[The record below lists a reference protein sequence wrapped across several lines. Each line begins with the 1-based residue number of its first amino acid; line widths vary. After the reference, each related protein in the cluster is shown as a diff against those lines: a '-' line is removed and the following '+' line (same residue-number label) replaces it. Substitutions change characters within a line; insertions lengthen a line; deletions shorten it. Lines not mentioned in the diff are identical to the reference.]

1 MKKEINLPFFYIVLA
16 TLFLASL
23 IFGSSGIGPVDVF
36 KWISRGENS
45 EVISRIVIGLR
56 LPQSVIACL
65 TGAALGL
72 AGYLSQTLFRND
84 LADPYVAG
92 IASGAMFGVNLTL
105 LTGATL
111 TVLGVS
117 SLSVAAFVG
126 AWASTVLIWAIS
138 GRIARS
144 GAKLVLA
151 GIALSFVLSGFNYII
166 VMIGRDILNK
176 STFWS
181 WSGIKTANWSGVV
194 VMVVSLLFVMPF
206 IPYLKRK
213 MDVYLLGDEASIY
226 QGINPKKLRIV
237 MFLLV
242 AVLTGSAVATAG
254 IIGFVGLIIP
264 HVCRKFFGASS
275 KNMIQASMVAGAI
288 VLLLADLIGRIILPF
303 QEIPAQIIMSL
314 AGGGFFMYLLARR
327 VTDA

>member
-1 MKKEINLPFFYIVLA
+1 LTILFFA
-16 TLFLASL
+16 AL
-23 IFGSSGIGPVDVF
+23 IFGSSGIGPTDVF
-36 KWISRGENS
+36 KWITTGQNS
-45 EVISRIVIGLR
+45 EVVSRIVIGLR
-56 LPQSVIACL
+56 LPQAVIACL

-111 TVLGVS
+111 SVLGVS
-117 SLSVAAFVG
+117 SLSVAAFIG
-126 AWASTVLIWAIS
+126 AWASTTVIWAIS

-181 WSGIKTANWSGVV
+181 WNGIKTANWSGV
-194 VMVVSLLFVMPF
+194 MVLLVSLLVVVPF

-213 MDVYLLGDEASIY
+213 MDVYLLGDEASVY
-226 QGINPKKLRIV
+226 LGINPKKLRII

-264 HVCRKFFGASS
+264 HFCRKIFGASS
-275 KNMIQASMVAGAI
+275 KNMMLASMITGAI
-288 VLLLADLIGRIILPF
+288 VLLFADLIGRVIIPY
-303 QEIPAQIIMSL
+303 QEIPAQVIMSL
-314 AGGGFFMYLLARR
+314 VGGGFFMYLLARR

>member
-1 MKKEINLPFFYIVLA
+1 MKDNKIP
-16 TLFLASL
+16 LFLGLLGLLFAAAL
-23 IFGSSGIGPVDVF
+23 VFGSSGVGPVDVF
-36 KWISRGENS
+36 KWIFTGENS
-45 EVISRIVIGLR
+45 DVVGRIVIGLR
-56 LPQSVIACL
+56 LPQAVIACL
-65 TGAALGL
+65 TGAALGF

-111 TVLGVS
+111 SILGVS
-117 SLSVAAFVG
+117 SLSVAAFLG
-126 AWASTVLIWAIS
+126 AWASTIIIWAIS
-138 GRIARS
+138 GRVGGS

-151 GIALSFVLSGFNYII
+151 GIALSFVLSGFNYLI
-166 VMIGRDILNK
+166 VMVGRDILNK

-181 WSGIKTANWSGVV
+181 WNGIKTANWTGAIVLL
-194 VMVVSLLFVMPF
+194 VSILIVLPF
-206 IPYLKRK
+206 LPYLKRK
-213 MDVYLLGDEASIY
+213 MDIYLLGDEASVY
-226 QGINPKKLRIV
+226 LGINPKKLRIV

-264 HVCRKFFGASS
+264 HFCRKMFGSNS
-275 KNMIQASMVAGAI
+275 KNMIPASMIAGAI
-288 VLLLADLIGRIILPF
+288 VLLLADLIGRVIVPY

-314 AGGGFFMYLLARR
+314 VGGGFFIYLLARR

>member
-1 MKKEINLPFFYIVLA
+1 MRKNIKFPVFYAALA
-16 TLFLASL
+16 ILFIAAL
-23 IFGSSGIGPVDVF
+23 IFGSSGIGPADVLN
-36 KWISRGENS
+36 WITRGENS
-45 EVISRIVIGLR
+45 EVVSRIVFGLR
-56 LPQSVIACL
+56 LPQAVIACL
-65 TGAALGL
+65 TGSALGL

-111 TVLGVS
+111 TVFGVS
-117 SLSVAAFVG
+117 SLSVAAFMG
-126 AWASTVLIWAIS
+126 AWASTVVIWAIS

-181 WSGIKTANWSGVV
+181 WNGIKTSNWSGVI
-194 VMVVSLLFVMPF
+194 VMIFSLFVALPF

-213 MDVYLLGDEASIY
+213 MDIYLLGDEASTY
-226 QGINPKKLRIV
+226 LGINPKKLRIV

-264 HVCRKFFGASS
+264 HFCRKMFGASS
-275 KNMIQASMVAGAI
+275 KNMVQASMVAGAI
-288 VLLLADLIGRIILPF
+288 VLLLADLIGRVILPY

-314 AGGGFFMYLLARR
+314 VGGGFFMYLLARR